1 MLEEEPEEASGRKLQ
16 KTSEALRKVPSR
28 HESASS
34 RRASIMTYIDGFVVA
49 VPTANRDAY
58 REHAEKA
65 APVFKEH
72 GALKIVECWGDDVP
86 DGKLT
91 SFPMAVRKKD
101 DETVVF
107 SWIVWPSKQ
116 ARDEGMKK
124 VMTDPRIQPNAN
136 PMPFDGKRL
145 IFGGFEVLVEA

>member
-1 MLEEEPEEASGRKLQ
+1 MA
-16 KTSEALRKVPSR
+16 
-28 HESASS
+28 
-34 RRASIMTYIDGFVVA
+34 YIDGFVAA
-49 VPTANRDAY
+49 VPTQNRDAY
-58 REHAEKA
+58 RKHAEMA
-65 APVFKEH
+65 TPIFNQH
-72 GALKIVECWGDDVP
+72 GALKLVECWGDDVP
-86 DGKLT
+86 DGKVT

-124 VMTDPRIQPNAN
+124 VMTDPRIQPDVN

-145 IFGGFEVLVEA
+145 IFGGFEVLLEA